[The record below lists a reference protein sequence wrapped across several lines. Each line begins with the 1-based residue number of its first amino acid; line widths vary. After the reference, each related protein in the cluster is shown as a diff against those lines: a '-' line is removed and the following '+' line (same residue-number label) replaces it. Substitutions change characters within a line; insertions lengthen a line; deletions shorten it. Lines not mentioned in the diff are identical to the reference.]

1 MAISFYDASVG
12 SYLQTL
18 DAAQGFLQKSLDWGA
33 ANGVSAEQLVEARL
47 CEDMHPL
54 RFQIQQIVFHAA
66 GSMDAIRNGVLTF
79 AHERPKHTFAELQ
92 ALVAQTAAD
101 LRALNPADVD
111 ALEANEVAFRVP
123 GKDDRLFTAAGFLL
137 SFSMPNFHFHATTAY
152 AILRNK
158 GAPVGKMDFMG
169 ALKLKA

>member
-1 MAISFYDASVG
+1 MAISFYDVSVG

-18 DAAQGFLQKSLDWGA
+18 GAAEGFLQKSLDWGL

-47 CEDMHPL
+47 CDDMHPL
-54 RFQIQQIVFHAA
+54 RFQIQQIVFHSA
-66 GSMDAIRNGVLTF
+66 GAMDAVRNGVLTF
-79 AHERPKHTFAELQ
+79 ARERPQHTFAELQ
-92 ALVAQTAAD
+92 ALVAKTTAD

-111 ALEANEVAFRVP
+111 ALDANEVAFRVP
-123 GKDDRLFTAAGFLL
+123 GKDDRLFTAAGFVL
-137 SFSMPNFHFHATTAY
+137 SFSLPNFHFHATTAY
-152 AILRNK
+152 AILRHK